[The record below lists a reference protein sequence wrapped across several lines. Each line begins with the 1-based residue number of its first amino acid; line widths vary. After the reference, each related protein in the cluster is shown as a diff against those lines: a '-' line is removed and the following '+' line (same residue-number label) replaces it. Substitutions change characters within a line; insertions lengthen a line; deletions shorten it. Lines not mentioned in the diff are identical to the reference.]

1 MEVGAG
7 VQFDLVW
14 SDARLEQLVGLC
26 DVSAEE
32 IPVRGGDP
40 FVAQIGERGELSTLT
55 AHDDDAAQGRF
66 RPALMHRHHGGQDAR
81 KDILAAQ
88 GDEVRGVGE
97 HDVKFVL
104 AQRLGELA

>member
-1 MEVGAG
+1 MKDRRILPWARLLEHAGADEACVRLTLQNGDHRIVQAGAG

-40 FVAQIGERGELSTLT
+40 FVAQIGERGELSTLSC
-55 AHDDDAAQGRF
+55 
-66 RPALMHRHHGGQDAR
+66 AR
-81 KDILAAQ
+81 
-88 GDEVRGVGE
+88 
-97 HDVKFVL
+97 
-104 AQRLGELA
+104 